1 MHVWIVK
8 IEAVGGGIA
17 FETVDG
23 AIDQAREYL
32 VYEGEEKVSI
42 EHRAMTKQGFDALK
56 EFES

>member
-8 IEAVGGGIA
+8 IEGISGVA
-17 FETVDG
+17 FETIDG

-32 VYEGEEKVSI
+32 VYEGEDKVEI
-42 EHRAMTKQGFDALK
+42 EHREMTQQAFNALK